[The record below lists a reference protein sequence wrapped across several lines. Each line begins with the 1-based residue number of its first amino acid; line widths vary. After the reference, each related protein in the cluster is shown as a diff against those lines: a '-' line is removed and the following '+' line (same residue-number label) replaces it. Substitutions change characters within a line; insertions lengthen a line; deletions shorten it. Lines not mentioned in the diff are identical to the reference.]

1 MKINKGD
8 VILVCILFATLCF
21 FAVNEFNILA
31 GLSQFDTP
39 AWTLFGVIFGGELL
53 SFAIYKVGMAK
64 YEGQTEVGKVKY
76 DPRNN
81 NETIKQLEQ
90 DIEEL
95 EKEKEELKKG
105 KHAND
110 K

>member
-1 MKINKGD
+1 
-8 VILVCILFATLCF
+8 
-21 FAVNEFNILA
+21 
-31 GLSQFDTP
+31 
-39 AWTLFGVIFGGELL
+39 
-53 SFAIYKVGMAK
+53 MAK

-76 DPRNN
+76 DPKNN

-105 KHAND
+105 KHANAE
-110 K
+110 